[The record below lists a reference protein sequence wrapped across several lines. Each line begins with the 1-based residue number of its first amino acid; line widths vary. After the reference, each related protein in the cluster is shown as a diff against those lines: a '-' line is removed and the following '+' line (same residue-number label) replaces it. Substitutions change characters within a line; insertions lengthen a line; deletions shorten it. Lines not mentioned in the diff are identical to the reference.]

1 MDDFLLRAALGGV
14 GVALAA
20 GPLGCIVVWRRM
32 SYFGAALAHAALLGV
47 ALGFLLDINPTLGI
61 LILCLLLG
69 ITLIML
75 ERQRLLASDT
85 LLGILAHATLALGL
99 VCVAFMERL
108 RIDLMGYLFG
118 DVLAVSS
125 RDLYVIY
132 GLTIASLVV
141 LAVIWRSLLS
151 ATVNEEIAEVEG
163 VSVSRTK
170 TMFVLLLAT
179 VIAIGMK
186 IVGVLLIV
194 SLLIIPA
201 AAARRLSATPE
212 GMAIAAAT
220 IGVLSVLTGLA
231 SSFQWDVPTGP
242 TMVVAATAFFAVS
255 LVLPRR
261 GPGTLGRAKQRKQAA
276 IRR

>member
-61 LILCLLLG
+61 LILCLFLG

-163 VSVSRTK
+163 VSVSRAK

-212 GMAIAAAT
+212 GMAIASAT
-220 IGVLSVLTGLA
+220 IGVLSVLAGLA

-242 TMVVAATAFFAVS
+242 MMVVAATAFFAVS

-261 GPGTLGRAKQRKQAA
+261 RFATPTSRSP
-276 IRR
+276 